1 MTTETQITPPTQT
14 ELATAIDP
22 AMVAALMQRMMEIEK
37 GNQELKAQLAAAEK
51 ARKAAEEAARKAAE
65 DATAKAASPEEWVS
79 MVHPNFPGLPSCEVN
94 LKHSET
100 WEDNADGT
108 RKLKVYCE
116 FRTPQ
121 EIWYLRGPS
130 QAQSD
135 SRYKDAGPC
144 TFSPEIVLIPA
155 DTRCQW
161 SAPTR
166 VLPHGGLMAASMG
179 ASSSLRPR
187 GNTYAQCRYAR
198 LLAMLS
204 YVPDDDR
211 RIYMLEDEQ
220 VSREEW
226 HQEADAQG
234 KAFYAGLTDRRVKT
248 AKKKK

>member
-1 MTTETQITPPTQT
+1 MTDTIAPPT
-14 ELATAIDP
+14 P
-22 AMVAALMQRMMEIEK
+22 
-37 GNQELKAQLAAAEK
+37 AQLAAAIDSNVVAQMM
-51 ARKAAEEAARKAAE
+51 ARLMQIEQNNLELAAKLAAAEVARQAAEAKAATAAA
-65 DATAKAASPEEWVS
+65 DATAKAIAPEDWQT
-79 MVHPNFPGLPSCEVN
+79 MAHPNFPGLACEIN
-94 LKHSET
+94 LKHPET
-100 WEDNADGT
+100 WEEAADGT
-108 RKLKVYCE
+108 RTLKVYCE
-116 FRTPQ
+116 FRTTQ
-121 EIWYLRGPS
+121 EVWYLRGPQ
-130 QAQSD
+130 QAQED
-135 SRYKDAGPC
+135 SRFKNAGPC
-144 TFSPEIVLIPA
+144 TFSPELVIIPA

-166 VLPHGGLMAASMG
+166 VMPHGGIIAASMG
-179 ASSSLRPR
+179 ASSSIRPR
-187 GNTYAQCRYAR
+187 GVTYAQCRYAR